1 MRPTRR
7 FLAILATSAAV
18 GVLAVVVAPSGS
30 ARPAGAVHVAA
41 LPGIPG
47 IPDCK
52 DAPLPVRP
60 GTGLAGVLDPKPD
73 PLPATADPF
82 ADNRTTSI
90 YDQYGYAGLTW
101 NTYDLGCGG
110 SVRDPA
116 AATDTMIGN
125 VMLSAAVWLTAATN
139 GLHNKV
145 ADPASYMGPL
155 DRVVGTVTQRLYDA
169 IWSPWGGLALLGL
182 AAMLLLQAARGQF
195 PGVLR
200 GAVWAVLILGVVA
213 VITQYPSRASGF
225 FDDTITSTIGTLQA
239 RTSGV
244 EGAVAAGQEAARGQG
259 ALTVDR
265 VLYDAWLRGQLG
277 SSDSAAAKRWGP
289 TLFRASA
296 VSWSEDVGATTP
308 EASKQLT
315 AQKAEQWKQTADQIA
330 EQDPAT
336 YAVLQGKAGGRM
348 GTGSFALLGAVFVG
362 LFRLVA
368 DVFLLAGFV
377 MLRLLV
383 MFLPAAAV
391 VGVFAPMSGVV
402 KQMANIG
409 GAAVINVVAF
419 SAGSVVYTAA
429 ITAVLSTADDG
440 GMGIMALVLCL
451 VITLAAFVL
460 TAPLLSFTRI
470 FGQAGRRGRGR
481 RVGRQVT
488 RYLVTR
494 QGVNDGTKHAIEGG
508 DERAP
513 APTIPEE
520 GGGHRRADTT
530 PRAETFSRDRVAWDV
545 TSDGGLTRDTVVPAS
560 RLESGIEPWQ
570 PTSPAA
576 PRVSSLLA
584 RHASSEDTVRGGPRV
599 DVDADRG
606 QSLKRAPDGG
616 VRKPGEG
623 DDRVVKGRVLRDSL
637 EPGRPHVVG
646 SAHDGND
653 LVGES
658 GVGFFVYDPRT
669 GAMLRESPEARA
681 RGAEAS

>member
-1 MRPTRR
+1 MRWNPRL
-7 FLAILATSAAV
+7 LAVLGTAAAV
-18 GVLAVVVAPSGS
+18 GALMIVYAPRGFASPAEPAVSVVA
-30 ARPAGAVHVAA
+30 A
-41 LPGIPG
+41 PGIPG

-52 DAPLPVRP
+52 DAPLPGRP
-60 GTGLAGVLDPKPD
+60 GSGLAGTLDAKPD
-73 PLPATADPF
+73 PLPPAGDPF
-82 ADNRTTSI
+82 ADRPTTSV
-90 YDQYGYAGLTW
+90 YDQYGYAGLSW

-116 AATDTMIGN
+116 AATDTMAGN
-125 VMLSAAVWLTAATN
+125 AMLSMAVWLTAAAN

-155 DRVVGTVTQRLYDA
+155 DEVVGTVTHRLRDA
-169 IWSPWGGLALLGL
+169 IWSPWGGVALLGV
-182 AAMLLLQAARGQF
+182 AAMLLLQAVRGHF

-225 FDDTITSTIGTLQA
+225 FDNTITATIGSLQSRTAGVDAPGQASA
-239 RTSGV
+239 RS
-244 EGAVAAGQEAARGQG
+244 QG

-289 TLFRASA
+289 PLFRASA
-296 VSWSEDVGATTP
+296 ISWSEDAAATTP
-308 EASKQLT
+308 EATKQLLEE
-315 AQKAEQWKQTADQIA
+315 KATQWKETADEIA

-348 GTGSFALLGAVFVG
+348 GTGAFALLGAVFVD

-368 DVFLLAGFV
+368 DVFLLAGLV

-402 KQMANIG
+402 KQMANIA

-429 ITAVLSTADDG
+429 ITAVLSKGDDG
-440 GMGIMALVLCL
+440 GMGLMVLVLCL

-470 FGQAGRRGRGR
+470 FGRASRRGRGR
-481 RVGRQVT
+481 RIGRQVT

-494 QGVNDGTKHAIEGG
+494 QGANDGTKHAIE
-508 DERAP
+508 DLPDSAP
-513 APTIPEE
+513 EP
-520 GGGHRRADTT
+520 TT
-530 PRAETFSRDRVAWDV
+530 PGEGSGVRPGSRPARSETFGRDRVVWDV
-545 TSDGGLTRDTVVPAS
+545 TSDGGISRATVVPAQ
-560 RLESGIEPWQ
+560 LLGVPQ
-570 PTSPAA
+570 AAAA
-576 PRVSSLLA
+576 PEGAPSTHPTALA
-584 RHASSEDTVRGGPRV
+584 RPTTPDQVDDGGSTRQGPGPSTRDVVAGELVSEPSPPKLRAVPTHAGNEQVN
-599 DVDADRG
+599 
-606 QSLKRAPDGG
+606 PDGLG
-616 VRKPGEG
+616 
-623 DDRVVKGRVLRDSL
+623 
-637 EPGRPHVVG
+637 H
-646 SAHDGND
+646 
-653 LVGES
+653 
-658 GVGFFVYDPRT
+658 FVYDPRT
-669 GAMLRESPEARA
+669 GAMLRHDVAPQRET
-681 RGAEAS
+681 EAS